1 MIRIITDSA
10 SDIVNNEREDLIV
23 LPINITF
30 GEEEYQDGV
39 TLTHKMFYEKLIEC
53 DDLPITSQVPPYTF
67 EEAYREVKEKGDQA
81 IVITLSS
88 RLSGTCQSAN
98 MAAEEYGDVIRVI
111 DSENAS
117 IGQHAL
123 VEHALR
129 LKDSGLSFEKIVQKL
144 EEDKSRIRLIA
155 LLDTL
160 EYLKKGGRIS
170 KAAAMAGSLLSIKPV
185 IAIQRGEVAI
195 LGKARGSRQGNNL
208 LTEQIRLT
216 GGIDFEKPF
225 VLGYTG
231 LDDSLLQKYIADH
244 ESYWKSY
251 VDTLD
256 TSSVG
261 GTIGTHVGP
270 GAIGVAF
277 FSAGENENNKGNES
291 VEEKS

>member
-10 SDIVNNEREDLIV
+10 SDIVDNRREDLTV
-23 LPINITF
+23 LPVSITF
-30 GEEEYQDGV
+30 GSEEFRDGI
-39 TLTHKMFYEKLIEC
+39 TLTHEAFYEKLIEC
-53 DDLPITSQVPPYTF
+53 DALPVTSQVAPFAF
-67 EEAYREVKEKGDQA
+67 EEAFREAVEAGGQVIA
-81 IVITLSS
+81 ITLSS
-88 RLSGTCQSAN
+88 KLSGTYQSACIG
-98 MAAEEYGDVIRVI
+98 AEGFGGKVRVV

-123 VEHALR
+123 VEYALR
-129 LKDSGLSFEKIVQKL
+129 LKDAGLGFEEIVERL
-144 EEDKSRIRLIA
+144 EADKKRIRLIA

-185 IAIQRGEVAI
+185 IAIQCGEVAI
-195 LGKARGSRQGNNL
+195 LGKARGSKQGNNL
-208 LTEQIRLT
+208 LAEQIRQT

-231 LDDSLLQKYIADH
+231 LSDAILQKYIKDH
-244 ESYWKSY
+244 ESFWKSF
-251 VDTLD
+251 VDGLE

-261 GTIGTHVGP
+261 GTIGTHIGP

-277 FSAGENENNKGNES
+277 FSAGD
-291 VEEKS
+291 

>member
-10 SDIVNNEREDLIV
+10 SDIVDNEREDLAI
-23 LPINITF
+23 LPVSITF
-30 GEEEYQDGV
+30 GEEEFQDGIN
-39 TLTHKMFYEKLIEC
+39 LTHRMFYEKLIEC
-53 DDLPITSQVPPYTF
+53 DELPVTSQVPPFAF
-67 EEAYREVKEKGDQA
+67 EEAFREAVEAGSQVIA
-81 IVITLSS
+81 ITLSS
-88 RLSGTCQSAN
+88 KLSGTWQSAC
-98 MAAEEYGDVIRVI
+98 MAAEEFGGRVRVV

-123 VEHALR
+123 VEYALR
-129 LKDSGLSFEKIVQKL
+129 LKDAGLDFEEIVERL
-144 EEDKSRIRLIA
+144 ETDKKRIRLIA

-185 IAIQRGEVAI
+185 IAIQGGEVAI

-208 LTEQIRLT
+208 LAEQIRQT
-216 GGIDFEKPF
+216 GGIDFGKPF

-231 LDDSLLQKYIADH
+231 LSDAMLQKYIIDH
-244 ESYWKSY
+244 ESFWKSS
-251 VDTLD
+251 VDTLE

-277 FSAGENENNKGNES
+277 FSAGE
-291 VEEKS
+291 

>member
-10 SDIVNNEREDLIV
+10 SDIVDNGREDLTV
-23 LPINITF
+23 LPVSITF
-30 GEEEYQDGV
+30 GSEEFRDGI
-39 TLTHKMFYEKLIEC
+39 TLTHEAFYEKLIEC
-53 DDLPITSQVPPYTF
+53 DALPVTSQVAPFAF
-67 EEAYREVKEKGDQA
+67 EEAFREAVEAGGQVIA
-81 IVITLSS
+81 ITLSS
-88 RLSGTCQSAN
+88 KLSGTYQSACIG
-98 MAAEEYGDVIRVI
+98 AEGFGGKVRVV

-123 VEHALR
+123 VEYALR
-129 LKDSGLSFEKIVQKL
+129 LKDAGLGFEEIVERL
-144 EEDKSRIRLIA
+144 EADKKRIRLIA

-185 IAIQRGEVAI
+185 IAIQCGEVAI
-195 LGKARGSRQGNNL
+195 LGKARGSKQGNNL
-208 LTEQIRLT
+208 LAEQIRQT

-231 LDDSLLQKYIADH
+231 LSDAMLQKYIKDH
-244 ESYWKSY
+244 ESFWKSS
-251 VDTLD
+251 VDGLE

-261 GTIGTHVGP
+261 GTIGTHIGP

-277 FSAGENENNKGNES
+277 FSAGD
-291 VEEKS
+291 

>member
-10 SDIVNNEREDLIV
+10 SDIVDNRREDLTV
-23 LPINITF
+23 LPVSITF
-30 GEEEYQDGV
+30 GSEEFRDGI
-39 TLTHKMFYEKLIEC
+39 TLTHEAFYEKLIEC
-53 DDLPITSQVPPYTF
+53 DALPVTSQVAPFAF
-67 EEAYREVKEKGDQA
+67 EEAFREAVEAGGQVIA
-81 IVITLSS
+81 ITLSS
-88 RLSGTCQSAN
+88 KLSGTYQSACIG
-98 MAAEEYGDVIRVI
+98 AEGFGGKVRVV

-123 VEHALR
+123 VEYALR
-129 LKDSGLSFEKIVQKL
+129 LKDAGLGFEEIVERL
-144 EEDKSRIRLIA
+144 EADKKRIRLIA

-195 LGKARGSRQGNNL
+195 LGKARGSKQGNNL
-208 LTEQIRLT
+208 LAEQIRQT
-216 GGIDFEKPF
+216 GGIDFGKPF

-231 LDDSLLQKYIADH
+231 LSDALLRKYIKDH
-244 ESYWKSY
+244 ESFWKSS
-251 VDTLD
+251 VDALE

-261 GTIGTHVGP
+261 GTIGTHIGP

-277 FSAGENENNKGNES
+277 FSAGDCI
-291 VEEKS
+291 

>member
-10 SDIVNNEREDLIV
+10 SDIVDSGREDLTV

-30 GEEEYQDGV
+30 GGEEYQDGV
-39 TLTHKMFYEKLIEC
+39 TMTHRMFYEKLVEC
-53 DDLPITSQVPPYTF
+53 DELPITSQVPPYAF
-67 EEAYREVKEKGDQA
+67 EEAYQEVKKKGDQA

-98 MAAEEYGDVIRVI
+98 MAAEEYGDTVRVV

-123 VEHALR
+123 VEYAFR
-129 LKDSGLSFEKIVQKL
+129 LKDSGLPFEEIVEKL
-144 EEDKSRIRLIA
+144 EKDKTRIRLVA

-185 IAIQRGEVAI
+185 IAIQGGEVAI
-195 LGKARGSRQGNNL
+195 LGKARGSKQGNNL

-216 GGIDFEKPF
+216 GGVDFDKPF

-231 LDDSLLQKYIADH
+231 LSDSLLQKYIMDH
-244 ESYWKSY
+244 EAYWKSH
-251 VDTLD
+251 VDALE

-277 FSAGENENNKGNES
+277 FSAGEN
-291 VEEKS
+291 

>member
-10 SDIVNNEREDLIV
+10 SDIVENQRENLVI
-23 LPINITF
+23 LPITISF
-30 GEEEYQDGV
+30 GEEQFQDGV
-39 TLTHKMFYEKLIEC
+39 NLTHRVFYEKLIES
-53 DDLPITSQVPPYTF
+53 DELPVTSQVPPFAF
-67 EEAYREVKEKGDQA
+67 EEAYRAVKEQGDQA

-88 RLSGTCQSAN
+88 KLSGTWQSAKI
-98 MAAEEYGDVIRVI
+98 AAEDYEDVVCVV

-117 IGQHAL
+117 LGEHAL
-123 VEHALR
+123 VEYALR
-129 LKDSGLSFEKIVQKL
+129 LIDSGLPFGEIVEKL
-144 EEDKSRIRLIA
+144 ETDKSRIRLVA

-185 IAIQRGEVAI
+185 IAIRQGEVVV
-195 LGKARGSRQGNNL
+195 LGKARGSKQGNNL
-208 LTEQIRLT
+208 LAEQIQLT

-231 LDDSLLQKYIADH
+231 LSDTMLQKYIADH
-244 ESYWKSY
+244 EALWKSA
-251 VDTLD
+251 VEKLE

-261 GTIGTHVGP
+261 GTIGTHIGP

-277 FSAGENENNKGNES
+277 FSAGD
-291 VEEKS
+291 

>member
-10 SDIVNNEREDLIV
+10 SDIVDNRREDLKV
-23 LPINITF
+23 LPVSITF
-30 GEEEYQDGV
+30 GSEEFRDGI
-39 TLTHKMFYEKLIEC
+39 TLTHEAFYEKLIEC
-53 DDLPITSQVPPYTF
+53 DALPVTSQVAPFAF
-67 EEAYREVKEKGDQA
+67 EEAFREAVEAGGQVIA
-81 IVITLSS
+81 ITLSS
-88 RLSGTCQSAN
+88 KLSGTYQSACIG
-98 MAAEEYGDVIRVI
+98 AEGFEGKVRVV

-123 VEHALR
+123 VEYALR
-129 LKDSGLSFEKIVQKL
+129 LKDAGLGFEEIVERL
-144 EEDKSRIRLIA
+144 EADKKRIRLIA

-185 IAIQRGEVAI
+185 IAIQCGEVAI
-195 LGKARGSRQGNNL
+195 LGKARGSKQGNNL
-208 LTEQIRLT
+208 LAEQIRQT

-231 LDDSLLQKYIADH
+231 LSDAMLQKYIKDH
-244 ESYWKSY
+244 ESFWKSS
-251 VDTLD
+251 VDGLE

-261 GTIGTHVGP
+261 GTIGTHIGP

-277 FSAGENENNKGNES
+277 FSAGD
-291 VEEKS
+291 

>member
-10 SDIVNNEREDLIV
+10 SDIVDSGGEDLAV
-23 LPINITF
+23 VPMNITF
-30 GEEEYQDGV
+30 GGKEYQDGV
-39 TLTHKMFYEKLIEC
+39 TMTHRMFYEKLVEC
-53 DDLPITSQVPPYTF
+53 DELPITSQVPPYAF

-98 MAAEEYGDVIRVI
+98 MAAEEYGDMVRVV

-123 VEHALR
+123 VEYALR
-129 LKDSGLSFEKIVQKL
+129 LKDSGLPFEEIVEKL
-144 EEDKSRIRLIA
+144 EKDKARIRLVA

-185 IAIQRGEVAI
+185 IAIQGGEVAI
-195 LGKARGSRQGNNL
+195 LGKARGSKQGNNL

-216 GGIDFEKPF
+216 GGVDFDKPF

-231 LDDSLLQKYIADH
+231 LSDSLLQKYIMDH
-244 ESYWKSY
+244 ETYWKSH
-251 VDTLD
+251 VDALE

-277 FSAGENENNKGNES
+277 FSAGEN
-291 VEEKS
+291 

>member
-10 SDIVNNEREDLIV
+10 SDVVGNKREDLRV
-23 LPINITF
+23 LPVSITF
-30 GEEEYQDGV
+30 GEEEFQDGIN
-39 TLTHKMFYEKLIEC
+39 LTHQMFYEKLIEC
-53 DDLPITSQVPPYTF
+53 DELPVTSQVPPFAF
-67 EEAYREVKEKGDQA
+67 EKAFREAMETGNQVIA
-81 IVITLSS
+81 ITLSS
-88 RLSGTCQSAN
+88 KLSGTWQSACI
-98 MAAEEYGDVIRVI
+98 AAEGFGGKVRVV

-123 VEHALR
+123 VEYALR
-129 LKDSGLSFEKIVQKL
+129 LKDAGLGIEEIVERL
-144 EEDKSRIRLIA
+144 EADKKRIRLIA

-195 LGKARGSRQGNNL
+195 LGKARGSKQGNNL
-208 LTEQIRLT
+208 LAEQIRQT
-216 GGIDFEKPF
+216 GGIDFGKPF

-231 LDDSLLQKYIADH
+231 LSDAILRKYIKDH
-244 ESYWKSY
+244 ESFWKSS
-251 VDTLD
+251 VDALE

-261 GTIGTHVGP
+261 GTIGTHIGP

-277 FSAGENENNKGNES
+277 FSAGDCI
-291 VEEKS
+291 

>member
-10 SDIVNNEREDLIV
+10 SDIVDNRREDLTV
-23 LPINITF
+23 LPVSITF
-30 GEEEYQDGV
+30 GSEEFRDGI
-39 TLTHKMFYEKLIEC
+39 TLTHEAFYEKLIEC
-53 DDLPITSQVPPYTF
+53 DALPVTSQVAPFAF
-67 EEAYREVKEKGDQA
+67 EEAFREAVEADGQVIA
-81 IVITLSS
+81 ITLSS
-88 RLSGTCQSAN
+88 KLSGTYQSACIG
-98 MAAEEYGDVIRVI
+98 AEGFGGKVRVV

-123 VEHALR
+123 VEYALR
-129 LKDSGLSFEKIVQKL
+129 LKDAGLGFEEIVERL
-144 EEDKSRIRLIA
+144 EADKKRIRLIA

-185 IAIQRGEVAI
+185 IAIQCGEVAI
-195 LGKARGSRQGNNL
+195 LGKARGSKQGNNL
-208 LTEQIRLT
+208 LAEQIRQT

-231 LDDSLLQKYIADH
+231 LSDAILQKYIKDH
-244 ESYWKSY
+244 ESFWKSS
-251 VDTLD
+251 VDGLE

-261 GTIGTHVGP
+261 GTIGTHIGP

-277 FSAGENENNKGNES
+277 FSAGD
-291 VEEKS
+291 

>member
-10 SDIVNNEREDLIV
+10 SDIVDNRREDLTV
-23 LPINITF
+23 LPVSITF
-30 GEEEYQDGV
+30 GSEEFRDGI
-39 TLTHKMFYEKLIEC
+39 TLTHEAFYEKLIEC
-53 DDLPITSQVPPYTF
+53 DALPVTSQVAPFAF
-67 EEAYREVKEKGDQA
+67 EEAFREAVEAGGQVIA
-81 IVITLSS
+81 ITLSS
-88 RLSGTCQSAN
+88 KLSGTYQSACIG
-98 MAAEEYGDVIRVI
+98 AEGFGGKVRVV

-123 VEHALR
+123 VEYALR
-129 LKDSGLSFEKIVQKL
+129 LKDAGLGFEEIVERL
-144 EEDKSRIRLIA
+144 EADKKRIRLIA

-185 IAIQRGEVAI
+185 IAIQCGEVAI
-195 LGKARGSRQGNNL
+195 LGKARGSKQGNNL
-208 LTEQIRLT
+208 LAEQIRQT

-231 LDDSLLQKYIADH
+231 LSDAMLQKYIKDH
-244 ESYWKSY
+244 ESFWKSF
-251 VDTLD
+251 VDGLE

-261 GTIGTHVGP
+261 GTIGTHIGP

-277 FSAGENENNKGNES
+277 FSAGD
-291 VEEKS
+291 